1 MAAAEVEEVEAEAE
15 KEEEDEEEKDE
26 AVEWEG
32 TTMVEV
38 AADSGGLASEV
49 PAPATP
55 AVPAPRVD
63 TCADIALA

>member
-1 MAAAEVEEVEAEAE
+1 VAAAEAEEDK
-15 KEEEDEEEKDE
+15 KEEEDEEE

-32 TTMVEV
+32 TTVVEV

-49 PAPATP
+49 PALATP
-55 AVPAPRVD
+55 AAPAPWVD